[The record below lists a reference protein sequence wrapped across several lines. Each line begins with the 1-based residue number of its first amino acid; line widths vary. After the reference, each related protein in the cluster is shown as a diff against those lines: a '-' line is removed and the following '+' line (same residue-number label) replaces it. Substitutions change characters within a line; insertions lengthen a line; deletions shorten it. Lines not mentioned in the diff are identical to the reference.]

1 ASLDGQGWE
10 DSDAIEAVIE
20 RMTDLPHLKP
30 ITVAFFR
37 GALATWVKFSS
48 EFAPGGL
55 IDEAS
60 PTERQLAWMPSTND
74 ANEGSLGQYRV
85 KMRKSPTLTLHQFN
99 AEVMYNRNDTQ
110 EFMDTLFEPPD
121 HLYIMRTARK
131 EDASGLERKQKT
143 VLADFRVRLAQMKK
157 QKDIL
162 KRQKEIEDL
171 RTLLQVK
178 LVSSIAQIYDMTR
191 GLNLSIKKLHQ
202 QLDAFR
208 LRGVPDIK
216 ANSNYAKKADKQAA
230 LVVALQKFQLCPE
243 LYPVPQAVLLKVSA
257 AVLQPITQIIK
268 DHADEEDI
276 EMDE

>member
-1 ASLDGQGWE
+1 MP
-10 DSDAIEAVIE
+10 VI
-20 RMTDLPHLKP
+20 
-30 ITVAFFR
+30 
-37 GALATWVKFSS
+37 LA
-48 EFAPGGL
+48 
-55 IDEAS
+55 
-60 PTERQLAWMPSTND
+60 
-74 ANEGSLGQYRV
+74 
-85 KMRKSPTLTLHQFN
+85 
-99 AEVMYNRNDTQ
+99 DTQ
-110 EFMDTLFEPPD
+110 YFISAEILGFCPSLPS
-121 HLYIMRTARK
+121 L
-131 EDASGLERKQKT
+131 QT

-178 LVSSIAQIYDMTR
+178 LVSR
-191 GLNLSIKKLHQ
+191 
-202 QLDAFR
+202 
-208 LRGVPDIK
+208 VPDIK

-257 AVLQPITQIIK
+257 AVLQPVTQIIE